1 MCTDSKK
8 FVLVTK
14 GNKRAIVRNICGLG
28 ILFLEILKFCPPL
41 KLICLRLIFYF
52 R

>member
-41 KLICLRLIFYF
+41 KLILPAANFLF
-52 R
+52 